1 MRIESKAD
9 VLVDESKEVGRK
21 VDIVKSNLENLNT
34 SIISTSQH
42 REKEFAELSDR
53 LARIEMT
60 QTTIVALA
68 TTRGSLVQEQRTIE
82 IPVVRVSEPPPN
94 TRLVLVLME
103 KHSVQD
109 YIDLNWSI
117 DHAPVE
123 SEQTRTRVPIQLAG
137 STFPAQPP
145 TSPPIRDHVL
155 TGIRLP
161 RSSPTNFQLS
171 TLARHWV
178 KCYNWQ

>member
-9 VLVDESKEVGRK
+9 VLVDESREVCRK
-21 VDIVKSNLENLNT
+21 VDTVKSNLENLNT
-34 SIISTSQH
+34 SIISTSQD
-42 REKEFAELSDR
+42 REKEFAELNDR

-68 TTRGSLVQEQRTIE
+68 TTRGSLVQEQRAIE
-82 IPVVRVSEPPPN
+82 IPAVRVSEPPPN
-94 TRLVLVLME
+94 IRLVLVLMGN
-103 KHSVQD
+103 HSVQD
-109 YIDLNWSI
+109 YVDLNWSM

-137 STFPAQPP
+137 SAFPAQPP

-155 TGIRLP
+155 IGIRP
-161 RSSPTNFQLS
+161 PKSSPTNFQLS
-171 TLARHWV
+171 TPIRH
-178 KCYNWQ
+178 